1 MVEVNKINEINEI
14 EKINL
19 LIKKL
24 KETNYEY
31 AYVDDINKL
40 KKDMNIKYTSKINIK
55 LKTGVINDI
64 RDDIIQLKCS
74 QTKRIWYI
82 YYNQNYLFIRGNYK
96 NKLKMLLNTLIDND
110 FAELTTKTTKNKKE
124 KIITYNIPQKI
135 NIEKI

>member
-1 MVEVNKINEINEI
+1 MVEVNKLNEI

-31 AYVDDINKL
+31 TYVDDINKL

-96 NKLKMLLNTLIDND
+96 NKLKMLLNTLVDND
-110 FAELTTKTTKNKKE
+110 FAELTTKTHKNKKE

>member
-1 MVEVNKINEINEI
+1 MVEVNKINEI

-110 FAELTTKTTKNKKE
+110 FAELTTKTHKNKKE

>member
-1 MVEVNKINEINEI
+1 MVEVNKINEI

-110 FAELTTKTTKNKKE
+110 FAELTTKTHKNKKE
-124 KIITYNIPQKI
+124 KI
-135 NIEKI
+135 

>member
-1 MVEVNKINEINEI
+1 MVEVNEI

-24 KETNYEY
+24 KETKYEY

-40 KKDMNIKYTSKINIK
+40 KKDMNIKYTSKLNIK
-55 LKTGVINDI
+55 LKTGVIIDI
-64 RDDIIQLKCS
+64 RDNIIQLKCS

-124 KIITYNIPQKI
+124 KIITYNIHQQI
-135 NIEKI
+135 NIHKIL

>member
-1 MVEVNKINEINEI
+1 MVEVNEI

-24 KETNYEY
+24 KETKYEY
-31 AYVDDINKL
+31 AYVDDISKL
-40 KKDMNIKYTSKINIK
+40 KKDMNIKYTSKLNIK
-55 LKTGVINDI
+55 LKIGVIIDV
-64 RDDIIQLKCS
+64 RDNIIQLKCS

-124 KIITYNIPQKI
+124 KIITYNIHQQI
-135 NIEKI
+135 NINKIL